1 MSSDDPAKRIW
12 VRNYQEL
19 YTRDATVMALGDIAV
34 RKGLDVA
41 GGAGDYGIILS
52 LLGAE
57 MSCQDLSEE
66 VISSGRLNAE
76 KAGVEIDFRPGD
88 AQLLRFD
95 DGAFDFCISTDF
107 FEHSRSTRSE
117 QSSGRSVGY

>member
-1 MSSDDPAKRIW
+1 MSEDRLHWSAWIQGYFQLDMSSDDPAKRIW

-19 YTRDATVMALGDIAV
+19 YTRDATVMALGDITG

-66 VISSGRLNAE
+66 VISSGRSMRR
-76 KAGVEIDFRPGD
+76 GPG
-88 AQLLRFD
+88 
-95 DGAFDFCISTDF
+95 
-107 FEHSRSTRSE
+107 
-117 QSSGRSVGY
+117 